1 MSVTVR
7 LITTG
12 KDDGLVLTLTVL
24 PRTGDT
30 FELDQD
36 VYRVHRV
43 LHKVTSSLLRGTDG
57 FDQRIA
63 LVLEK
68 L

>member
-1 MSVTVR
+1 MSVKVQ

-12 KDDGLVLTLTVL
+12 TNDGLVLTLAVL

-36 VYRVHRV
+36 AYRVHRV
-43 LHKVTSSLLRGTDG
+43 LHKVTSPLTRSDD
-57 FDQRIA
+57 FDQCVA